1 MAASSLSPPAPA
13 NVNVVLD
20 GLDALASRV
29 TDLKK
34 ETLEKETLEK
44 ETAVLEAIIKRVVP
58 LIPLLSKTHVHSCRC
73 QITIAHDRTDA
84 PLDGG
89 AYFYSESDLILY
101 ENGQLVRTHR
111 YGDFRVS
118 PGQSWEIFD
127 EYPLDAAAVVE
138 AFGLDAVAAGMVK
151 ALEEASEMII
161 LSPEA
166 ETRLN
171 ALSKILE
178 DLK

>member
-1 MAASSLSPPAPA
+1 MASSSLSLPTPT
-13 NVNVVLD
+13 NVNAVLD
-20 GLDALASRV
+20 DLDTLAARV
-29 TDLKK
+29 TDLK
-34 ETLEKETLEK
+34 KETLEK

-58 LIPLLSKTHVHSCRC
+58 LIPLLSKTQVYSCRC
-73 QITIAHDRTDA
+73 RITIAHDRTDA

-118 PGQSWEIFD
+118 PGQSWEYLD
-127 EYPLDAAAVVE
+127 EHLLNAAAVVE
-138 AFGLDAVAAGMVK
+138 AFGLDAVVAGIIK
-151 ALEEASEMII
+151 ALEEAEETII
-161 LSPEA
+161 LPPEV
-166 ETRLN
+166 EDRLA

-178 DLK
+178 DL

>member
-1 MAASSLSPPAPA
+1 MASSSLSLPTPA
-13 NVNVVLD
+13 NVVVVLD

-29 TDLKK
+29 TDLK
-34 ETLEKETLEK
+34 KETLEK

-58 LIPLLSKTHVHSCRC
+58 LIPLLSKTQVYSCRC
-73 QITIAHDRTDA
+73 RITIAHDRTDA

-138 AFGLDAVAAGMVK
+138 AFGLDAVAAGMGK

>member
-1 MAASSLSPPAPA
+1 MASSLLLPSAPA

-20 GLDALASRV
+20 GLESLAARM
-29 TDLKK
+29 TDLKN
-34 ETLEKETLEK
+34 ETLEK
-44 ETAVLEAIIKRVVP
+44 ETAVLEAIIKRVTP
-58 LIPLLSKTHVHSCRC
+58 LIPLLSKNQGNSCRC
-73 QITIAHDRTDA
+73 RIIIAHDRIDA

-118 PGQSWEIFD
+118 PGQGWEIFD
-127 EYPLDAAAVVE
+127 EYPLDASTAIE
-138 AFGLDAVAAGMVK
+138 AIGLDAIVTGIIN
-151 ALEEASEMII
+151 ALEEASETII
-161 LSPEA
+161 LPIEVEA
-166 ETRLN
+166 RLI

-178 DLK
+178 GCNEL

>member
-1 MAASSLSPPAPA
+1 MAASSLSLPTPT
-13 NVNVVLD
+13 NVNAVLD

-29 TDLKK
+29 TDLK
-34 ETLEKETLEK
+34 KETLEK

-58 LIPLLSKTHVHSCRC
+58 LIPLLNKPKGHSCRC
-73 QITIAHDRTDA
+73 RVVITHDRIDA
-84 PLDGG
+84 PLDGV
-89 AYFYSESDLILY
+89 AYFYSESDMILY

-118 PGQSWEIFD
+118 PGQSWEFFD
-127 EYPLDAAAVVE
+127 EYPLDASSAVE
-138 AFGLDAVAAGMVK
+138 AIGLDAIVAGIIK
-151 ALEEASEMII
+151 ALEEASEAII
-161 LSPEA
+161 LPTEVEA
-166 ETRLN
+166 RLA